1 MWERTITTLVCS
13 RSVGTNYHNLS
24 LFRGPHHRFP
34 CPGAVLSFLPQY
46 LQDGAALRRSAP
58 TVGPIMSAYRPPND
72 LLGLAICEGVEDAL
86 TAHEATGLGAWAAGS
101 AGRMPALASVIPHYI
116 EALTIYAHDDKA
128 GHDGAARS
136 LTPCAA
142 VVSKL
147 RWRGYDQRPRHQ

>member
-13 RSVGTNYHNLS
+13 CSVGTNYHNLS

-34 CPGAVLSFLPQY
+34 WPGAVLSFLPQY

-86 TAHEATGLGAWAAGS
+86 TPMKPPAEGS
-101 AGRMPALASVIPHYI
+101 DAVRARH
-116 EALTIYAHDDKA
+116 DKA
-128 GHDGAARS
+128 HSKPAA
-136 LTPCAA
+136 AA
-142 VVSKL
+142 VQTCS
-147 RWRGYDQRPRHQ
+147 G